1 MEDISTSDLKRVF
14 TVVGGIVALAF
25 FAVFLYNAL
34 EDVGPPEPLTVTVT
48 LVNDCGVP
56 DEVFM
61 AKAMPNGPTATFAGG
76 KATLKAMSN
85 QRIKIVANA
94 ALKDFN
100 FEGPEADA
108 APQLKLTANCES
120 SQRFDTTREAMRDAF
135 GKK

>member
-1 MEDISTSDLKRVF
+1 MEDISTSDLKRVL
-14 TVVGGIVALAF
+14 TIVGGIVGLAF
-25 FAVFLYNAL
+25 FGVFLYLAL
-34 EDVGPPEPLTVTVT
+34 EDVGPPTPITVTVT
-48 LVNDCGVP
+48 LVNECGVP

-61 AKAMPNGPTATFAGG
+61 AKAMPSGPTATFSGG
-76 KATLKAMSN
+76 QATLRAMSN

-100 FEGPEADA
+100 FEGPEANA
-108 APQLKLTANCES
+108 APHVKLTANCES